1 MTLHVAKIDKNSVK
15 ASKHVKGP
23 GGKGRYALLSTVNN
37 PLGGITGLI
46 KASSDYAKY
55 EFTTKFDVKNMNEA
69 LQQDAGEVFESLKR
83 LDAWYGSLKGKVMS
97 YVTSLEEKEFDDL
110 RKWLDEG
117 EKWQFKALT
126 KKCDK

>member
-1 MTLHVAKIDKNSVK
+1 M
-15 ASKHVKGP
+15 
-23 GGKGRYALLSTVNN
+23 
-37 PLGGITGLI
+37 I

-69 LQQDAGEVFESLKR
+69 LQQDAAEVFESLKR